1 MSIPELETP
10 QFSSFVGTDGP
21 ELRAVRFLPERTAPA
36 LVSPIRPDKRRP
48 TISDGLYAAAR
59 VGVDSMCTCIA
70 LMTALGALHLTGVPL
85 VGASPG
91 AFDLRALEAR
101 GVSTGEGRCRRH
113 LSGPLPGDDDA
124 KGNRLVFDAELQH
137 ALEDQPSAA

>member
-1 MSIPELETP
+1 MVLE
-10 QFSSFVGTDGP
+10 
-21 ELRAVRFLPERTAPA
+21 ELRVQ
-36 LVSPIRPDKRRP
+36 
-48 TISDGLYAAAR
+48 AAASVEVSR
-59 VGVDSMCTCIA
+59 GSDLTRI
-70 LMTALGALHLTGVPL
+70 TRIGALHLTGVPL

-124 KGNRLVFDAELQH
+124 KGNWLVFDAELQH
-137 ALEDQPSAA
+137 APEDQPSTA